1 MHMLDELRKY
11 IEIEFE
17 SMKGDANLMDNIL
30 SALSK
35 KCAIILDE
43 QKSET
48 ERMVQLLHKTRDAQV
63 KNKKYSCYHMTTD

>member
-1 MHMLDELRKY
+1 MIMLDELTKY

-17 SMKGDANLMDNIL
+17 SMKGDANAMDKIL

>member
-1 MHMLDELRKY
+1 MIMLDELTKY

-17 SMKGDANLMDNIL
+17 SMKGDANVMDKIL

-48 ERMVQLLHKTRDAQV
+48 ERMIQLLHKTRDAQV
-63 KNKKYSCYHMTTD
+63 SNKNIHAIT

>member
-1 MHMLDELRKY
+1 MIMLDELTKY

-17 SMKGDANLMDNIL
+17 SMKGDANVMDKIL

-63 KNKKYSCYHMTTD
+63 KNKNIHAIT